1 MKNEKGEIVYHY
13 CSLEGFLNIIQNASL
28 WMSDILYYLIKE
40 QFRRSPAIYSRE
52 QRAERPCLRGYLATA
67 VRVKCRGI

>member
-1 MKNEKGEIVYHY
+1 MIYLLLWIEKR
-13 CSLEGFLNIIQNASL
+13 F
-28 WMSDILYYLIKE
+28 LYYLIKE

-52 QRAERPCLRGYLATA
+52 QRAEQPRLRGYLATA